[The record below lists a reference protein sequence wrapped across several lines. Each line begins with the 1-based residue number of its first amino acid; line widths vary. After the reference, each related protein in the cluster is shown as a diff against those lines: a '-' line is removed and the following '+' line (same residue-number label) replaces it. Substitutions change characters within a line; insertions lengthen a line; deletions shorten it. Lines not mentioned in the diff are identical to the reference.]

1 MCRFRVLQNGGI
13 REIVV
18 SHFLAQT
25 LNRGVEDIKKVVLR
39 FNSFFLSFFLSLHV
53 KTRYKLLLPLQ
64 RTSVTTFGNILP
76 LWQNVKSIWALY

>member
-39 FNSFFLSFFLSLHV
+39 FNSFFLSFFLSFFAC
-53 KTRYKLLLPLQ
+53 Q
-64 RTSVTTFGNILP
+64 DEIQAASAATTD
-76 LWQNVKSIWALY
+76 QCDHIWKHFATLAKC

>member
-39 FNSFFLSFFLSLHV
+39 FNSFFLSLHV